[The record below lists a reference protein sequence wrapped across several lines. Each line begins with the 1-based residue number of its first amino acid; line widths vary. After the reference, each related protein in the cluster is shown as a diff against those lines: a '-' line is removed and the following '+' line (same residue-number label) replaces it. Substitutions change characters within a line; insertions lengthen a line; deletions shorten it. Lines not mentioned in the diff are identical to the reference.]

1 MTDVVLHHV
10 AYKQS
15 GQEDTHYRIDQIK
28 VVGFRRIEIIRQE
41 VLYPVYD
48 DFQYQCG
55 ECRKDTYKETENQ
68 YELLFLDILFAPYDE
83 ALQQTPL
90 VLCHFPFYSRIILM
104 TPPLP
109 NLMMLDGFGRPVSS
123 WRYPTI

>member
-55 ECRKDTYKETENQ
+55 ECRKDTYKKTENQ
-68 YELLFLDILFAPYDE
+68 YEPLFLDILFAPYDE
-83 ALQQTPL
+83 ALQQT
-90 VLCHFPFYSRIILM
+90 
-104 TPPLP
+104 LP
-109 NLMMLDGFGRPVSS
+109 NLMILDGFGRPVSS